1 MPTLADGSAAT
12 SLGFAETF
20 TDSHGKR
27 QTARRRSIANNS
39 QYTQARSS
47 TKWTSQYEKCI
58 VGARTNEAILP
69 SSFSRSGPRYPT
81 VGPKSP
87 MRLVYKKEA
96 GGKGSQPQVVSDI
109 RNELHI
115 LKVANRSVFTPDA
128 FAKAFK
134 SQKAAGSLFV
144 PRLVLGSIAED
155 GIDILHLIAHI
166 EVVPWAHTE
175 DKMAVAMTKTRG
187 AGGGS

>member
-1 MPTLADGSAAT
+1 
-12 SLGFAETF
+12 
-20 TDSHGKR
+20 
-27 QTARRRSIANNS
+27 
-39 QYTQARSS
+39 
-47 TKWTSQYEKCI
+47 
-58 VGARTNEAILP
+58 
-69 SSFSRSGPRYPT
+69 
-81 VGPKSP
+81 

-144 PRLVLGSIAED
+144 HRLVLGSIAED